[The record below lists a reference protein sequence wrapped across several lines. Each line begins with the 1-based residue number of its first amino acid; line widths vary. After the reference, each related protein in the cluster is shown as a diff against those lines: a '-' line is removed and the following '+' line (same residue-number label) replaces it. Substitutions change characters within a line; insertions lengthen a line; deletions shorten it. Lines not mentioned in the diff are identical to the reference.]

1 MRGLGVHSI
10 MLKEQYR
17 MHPIISQFPSM
28 QYYDGALINGVQA
41 EERLAPTGLIW
52 PDFEQP
58 VAFLPIEGGEVV
70 AEDGHS
76 RANPA
81 EASWVVRVLDMLL
94 NPGDLKNTDIGI
106 ISPYNGQVRAILDLL
121 EQSGGTAL
129 GERWHGVEVRSVDG
143 YQGREKE
150 VIILSTVRSNS
161 EGEIG
166 FLDDARRLNVA
177 VTRAK
182 RGLIIIG
189 DPNTLKNQRDWDFW
203 LTWAQERSLIAWH
216 LLHM

>member
-1 MRGLGVHSI
+1 
-10 MLKEQYR
+10 

-28 QYYDGALINGVQA
+28 QYYDDALINGVQA

-58 VAFLPIEGGEVV
+58 VAFLPIEGGEIV

-76 RANPA
+76 RANPV
-81 EASWVVRVLDMLL
+81 EASWVVRILGMLL
-94 NPGDLKNTDIGI
+94 DPGDLNNSDIGVI
-106 ISPYNGQVRAILDLL
+106 TPYNGQVRAILDML
-121 EQSGGTAL
+121 EQAGGTML
-129 GERWHGVEVRSVDG
+129 GDRWHGVEVRSVDG

-177 VTRAK
+177 ITRAK
-182 RGLIIIG
+182 RGLIVIG
-189 DPNTLKNQRDWDFW
+189 DPNTLRNQRDWDFW
-203 LTWAQERSLIAWH
+203 LTWAQERNLMAWH